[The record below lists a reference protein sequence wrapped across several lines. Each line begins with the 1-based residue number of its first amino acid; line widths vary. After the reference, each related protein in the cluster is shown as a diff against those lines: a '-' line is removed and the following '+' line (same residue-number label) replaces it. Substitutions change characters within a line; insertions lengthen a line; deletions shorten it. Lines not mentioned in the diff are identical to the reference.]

1 MTDYAIFRSG
11 GKQYKV
17 SPGNVIDVEKL
28 SVEPGSEIE
37 LSDVLV
43 VFKDGALVVGQPT
56 LEGARVIAQVEGQI
70 KDRKITVFKYKSK
83 VRYRRK
89 KGHRQQYTRLAVKQF
104 LLAGEEAVLWQSTD
118 EDASGTSS
126 QGDESKTEG
135 EDQTTSDLAKQVV
148 VVTDLE
154 DEGKERH
161 ITKRPRKPRASE
173 VLSGDASSPP
183 NDIEKKPRKP
193 RARKAVSGDASSPP
207 NDIKEGKD

>member
-17 SPGNVIDVEKL
+17 SPGNVIDIEKL
-28 SVEPGSEIE
+28 SAEPGSEVE

-56 LEGARVIAQVEGQI
+56 LEGARVVAQVQEQY

-89 KGHRQQYTRLAVKQF
+89 KGHRQQYTRLAVKQL
-104 LLAGEEAVLWQSTD
+104 LLAGEEAVLRQSTG
-118 EDASGTSS
+118 EDASGTSN

-135 EDQTTSDLAKQVV
+135 KDQATPDLTKQLVA
-148 VVTDLE
+148 VTDPE
-154 DEGKERH
+154 DEGKENST
-161 ITKRPRKPRASE
+161 TKRPQKPRARK
-173 VLSGDASSPP
+173 VLSEDASPP

-193 RARKAVSGDASSPP
+193 KARKAVSGDASSPP